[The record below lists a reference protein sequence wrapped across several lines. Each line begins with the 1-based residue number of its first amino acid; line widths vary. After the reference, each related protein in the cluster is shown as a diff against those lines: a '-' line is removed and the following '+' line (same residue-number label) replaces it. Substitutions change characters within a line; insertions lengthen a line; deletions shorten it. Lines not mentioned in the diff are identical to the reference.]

1 MGPRIIKL
9 SFSEVNLESFSNK
22 NHICCKTLTLSSF
35 KYLHFVFTWTL
46 QIIVYW
52 INRFSDI
59 ENKLPV
65 MFWIHGGSFLFGDN
79 TFDQYGPNQ
88 FMKDQNV
95 ILITINY
102 RVGPIGFLSM
112 GTEMVPGNAG
122 FRDQNMAMTWVHD
135 YISSFGGDPD
145 LVTIFG
151 ESAGSFGVAMHLIS
165 PLSRGLYRRA
175 IMESSTALSPGEWL
189 HNLSIFSVKIDF
201 ATFCYL
207 SVAILLPFCCLSVHL
222 FSNLLLQLLVK

>member
-112 GTEMVPGNAG
+112 GTEIVPGNAG
-122 FRDQNMAMTWVHD
+122 FRDQNMALTW
-135 YISSFGGDPD
+135 
-145 LVTIFG
+145 
-151 ESAGSFGVAMHLIS
+151 
-165 PLSRGLYRRA
+165 
-175 IMESSTALSPGEWL
+175 WL
-189 HNLSIFSVKIDF
+189 HFKFWRWSGSGNNIWRVCWFIWCCHAPYFSIIKRFIS
-201 ATFCYL
+201 
-207 SVAILLPFCCLSVHL
+207 
-222 FSNLLLQLLVK
+222 